1 MRKVKA
7 KKRELAEDPRF
18 GDRMVTRFVNELMS
32 SGKKSVAFRILYDAI
47 DKVEE
52 KSKEDGYALWKKALE
67 NVAPPVEVKS
77 RRIGG
82 ATFQSPIEVRPQ
94 RKVSVSMKWLI
105 KYARQRRGVSMADK
119 LAAEIEAA
127 AKGEGQAVKKK
138 EDTLRMAEANKAFS
152 HFKF

>member
-7 KKRELAEDPRF
+7 KKRELAVDPRF
-18 GDRMVTRFVNELMS
+18 GDRVVTRFVNELMY
-32 SGKKSVAFRILYDAI
+32 SGKKSVAFKILYDAI

-52 KSKEDGYALWKKALE
+52 RTKEDGYATWKKALE
-67 NVAPPVEVKS
+67 NVAPSVEVKS

-82 ATFQSPIEVRPQ
+82 ATFQIPIEVRPQ

-105 KYARQRRGVSMADK
+105 KYARQRRGISMAEK